1 MSKRLPLEEG
11 LSLSQF
17 EGGRLRSVC
26 SASLAR
32 GVGSDKDEYL
42 TMAVE

>member
-1 MSKRLPLEEG
+1 MEINQPLEEG

-26 SASLAR
+26 LANLAR
-32 GVGSDKDEYL
+32 GVGSDNEEYL
-42 TMAVE
+42 TIAVE